1 MKRVFKENIPC
12 SYPDKKRCG
21 KLKNKWLCRYRIKDF
36 GIKVAKQELLTLLRI
51 AVEERY
57 NNPNAKPRG
66 VNIVSHSGKF
76 C

>member
-1 MKRVFKENIPC
+1 MRNINACPIMKRVFKENIPC

-51 AVEERY
+51 ARRGLK
-57 NNPNAKPRG
+57 NTLLNP
-66 VNIVSHSGKF
+66 F
-76 C
+76 